1 MSGAYNYMF
10 DSLSRIG
17 NDTCGITARALQNSK
32 TETYLTTN
40 YVSKDCGMVGPIGF
54 ATKQPNIFYKGGVGS
69 NNGAGGCGVNS
80 ETKLQRPGTKSNK
93 HKCKLSL
100 QQRSFLTVPFLGKG
114 PVQPVLESKLK
125 QGATITNPKKNSR
138 VLMEKSF
145 IGNLFT
151 PMIPSLNSTIQNP
164 ANLIEDVAAN
174 GWIRGGLPTRELS
187 REQDYLERKA

>member
-17 NDTCGITARALQNSK
+17 DDVCGITARDLQNNK

-40 YVSKDCGMVGPIGF
+40 YVSKDCGMVGPVGF
-54 ATKQPNIFYKGGVGS
+54 ATKQPNIFFKGGVGS
-69 NNGAGGCGVNS
+69 NNGAGGCGVNY
-80 ETKLQRPGTKSNK
+80 ETKLQVGNK
-93 HKCKLSL
+93 PTRHKCKLSL
-100 QQRSFLTVPFLGKG
+100 QPRSYLTVPFLGKG
-114 PVQPVLESKLK
+114 PPQPVLEAKMQ
-125 QGATITNPKKNSR
+125 QGAKITEKKSSR

-145 IGNLFT
+145 MGHYLT

-164 ANLIEDVAAN
+164 ANLIEDVAAS
-174 GWIRGGLPTRELS
+174 GWIRGGLPSRELS